1 MEQFDDE
8 TFKKI
13 VKAARETFNIAYPR
27 PFQLLIIQHILESQR
42 DKKRDEVLAVL
53 PTGGGKSLCFLLPA
67 VLLDGVTVLVF
78 PILSLMSD
86 QASRLER
93 LNISYKILKGGMS
106 WLEKREL
113 FQALRRREAKILI
126 TDIEML
132 TQERILDELSAMDI
146 SLFVLDE
153 AHTVISWG
161 EGFRQSYRETRRVID
176 ALNPKAVLAFTATL
190 DKHTERRLGET
201 VFSSKPY
208 LVHGGM
214 NRPNIIYRRILSHFP
229 ISDIAEILEDER
241 MRPAIVFTR
250 SRNDTEMI
258 ASRLRRIYDA
268 RHYHAGLDKK
278 VKGDIESWFFSS
290 PDGVLVS
297 TIAYGMGVDKGNIRC
312 VIHYS
317 LPECAQDYMQET
329 GRGGRD
335 GKISYAYAL
344 IRPNEKSPLLS
355 LFKGDECIRKG
366 LLERMGK
373 ELDEDCTGCDACEK
387 RHDASSETLEILR
400 KVKRLPLFYTKKSLS
415 RRMQTK
421 KAYRLQSLRET
432 EWGIESLI
440 RGKKLRSFLSRLFI
454 GSKLW

>member
-8 TFKKI
+8 TFKKN

-241 MRPAIVFTR
+241 LRPAIVFTR

-268 RHYHAGLDKK
+268 RHYHAGLEKK

-317 LPECAQDYMQET
+317 LPECAQDYM
-329 GRGGRD
+329 
-335 GKISYAYAL
+335 
-344 IRPNEKSPLLS
+344 
-355 LFKGDECIRKG
+355 
-366 LLERMGK
+366 
-373 ELDEDCTGCDACEK
+373 
-387 RHDASSETLEILR
+387 
-400 KVKRLPLFYTKKSLS
+400 
-415 RRMQTK
+415 
-421 KAYRLQSLRET
+421 
-432 EWGIESLI
+432 
-440 RGKKLRSFLSRLFI
+440 
-454 GSKLW
+454 